1 MFVSPSSLLCLCSCE
16 NIQIFINDCKSYI
29 TPGLAGSNITT
40 TLSQFARL
48 RELGGLLM
56 SQGTEEQSTSS
67 DEKASSSRATRNFDQ
82 VSTWD
87 QGRA

>member
-1 MFVSPSSLLCLCSCE
+1 MFVSPSSLLCLCSCSKL
-16 NIQIFINDCKSYI
+16 FINDCKSYI
-29 TPGLAGSNITT
+29 TPGLAGSNLTT

-67 DEKASSSRATRNFDQ
+67 DEKASSSRTTRDFDQ

-87 QGRA
+87 INKS